1 MKKFML
7 TGLSL
12 LFALTLTFAQE
23 GTPEEKAKASVE
35 KISEKVA
42 LTPEQQ
48 TSIYA
53 IALEHTKAKWAIK
66 SDKSIAP
73 DAAKQQMAAL
83 STSADAKIAEKLTEE
98 QKPLYAQ
105 YVQERNAKKKSK

>member
-23 GTPEEKAKASVE
+23 GTPEEKAKTKTE
-35 KISEKVA
+35 KISEKVT

-48 TSIYA
+48 TAVYA
-53 IALEHTKAKWAIK
+53 IVLEHTKAKWALK
-66 SDKSIAP
+66 SDKSVTP
-73 DAAKQQMAAL
+73 DVAKQQAEALAA
-83 STSADAKIAEKLTEE
+83 SADAKIAEQLTAE
-98 QKPLYAQ
+98 QKTLYAE
-105 YVQERNAKKKSK
+105 YVKERHEKKK